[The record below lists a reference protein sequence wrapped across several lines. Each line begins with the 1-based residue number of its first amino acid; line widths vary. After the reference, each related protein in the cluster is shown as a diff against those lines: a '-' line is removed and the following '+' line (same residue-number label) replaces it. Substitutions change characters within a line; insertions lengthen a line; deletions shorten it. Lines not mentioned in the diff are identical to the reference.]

1 MLLVYIRWLFS
12 GDDFTLS
19 LDKKGPNCLFTFL
32 VLHSGRSP
40 IRLHLSN
47 SGSIRKLKPT
57 SLEEFCHFFPVLLR
71 SSKAFKIVT
80 RPVLLLRHIWFVT
93 FQRYISHWEELPQSV
108 SDFIFSKHYG
118 CTPRGVRGVKRS
130 EIL

>member
-1 MLLVYIRWLFS
+1 MAFIWHTFS

-19 LDKKGPNCLFTFL
+19 LNKKGPRCLFTFL

-71 SSKAFKIVT
+71 TSKAFKIVT
-80 RPVLLLRHIWFVT
+80 KGQFYYFVT
-93 FQRYISHWEELPQSV
+93 
-108 SDFIFSKHYG
+108 YG
-118 CTPRGVRGVKRS
+118 
-130 EIL
+130 L